1 MVQFLVQICDL
12 IVDLPRKEL
21 NFFFTIEVLER
32 FHHIS
37 RVLTFVAAGQAD

>member
-1 MVQFLVQICDL
+1 MIQLLVQISDL

-32 FHHIS
+32 FHHVG
-37 RVLTFVAAGQAD
+37 RVLTFVAAG